1 MEVKN
6 LDQAVRDILANKRE
20 SLSEEYRTKLDEYI
34 DRTTNPNHLI
44 KLLNEENL
52 ENALDERESK
62 REANLKYQQNKKDE
76 KNTYPNLFKNNFDV
90 ELKDATFDDLE
101 IIKGFL
107 TTKIT
112 QIDELLSK
120 KKLSRISALEEELKR
135 LKAL

>member
-1 MEVKN
+1 MEIKN

-44 KLLNEENL
+44 KLLNEEDL
-52 ENALDERESK
+52 EKALDERETK

-101 IIKGFL
+101 VIKGFL

>member
-44 KLLNEENL
+44 KLLNEEDL
-52 ENALDERESK
+52 EKALDERETK

-76 KNTYPNLFKNNFDV
+76 ENTYPNLFKKNFDV

-101 IIKGFL
+101 VIKGFL
-107 TTKIT
+107 TTKMT

>member
-1 MEVKN
+1 MEIKN

-52 ENALDERESK
+52 EKALDERESK

-101 IIKGFL
+101 VIKGFL
-107 TTKIT
+107 TTKMT

>member
-44 KLLNEENL
+44 KLLNEEDL
-52 ENALDERESK
+52 EKALDERETK

-76 KNTYPNLFKNNFDV
+76 ENTYPNLFKKNFDV

-107 TTKIT
+107 TTKMT
-112 QIDELLSK
+112 QINELLSK

>member
-20 SLSEEYRTKLDEYI
+20 FLSEEYRTKLDEYI

-44 KLLNEENL
+44 KLLNEEDL
-52 ENALDERESK
+52 EKALDERETK
-62 REANLKYQQNKKDE
+62 REANLKYQQNKKE
-76 KNTYPNLFKNNFDV
+76 EENTYPNLFKKNFDV

-101 IIKGFL
+101 VIKGFL
-107 TTKIT
+107 TTKMT

>member
-34 DRTTNPNHLI
+34 DRTTHPNHLI
-44 KLLNEENL
+44 KLLNEEDL
-52 ENALDERESK
+52 EKALDERETK

-76 KNTYPNLFKNNFDV
+76 ENTYPNLFKKNFDV

-101 IIKGFL
+101 VIKGFL
-107 TTKIT
+107 TTKMT

>member
-44 KLLNEENL
+44 KLLNEEDL
-52 ENALDERESK
+52 EKALDERETK

-76 KNTYPNLFKNNFDV
+76 ENTYPNLFKKNFDV

-101 IIKGFL
+101 VIKGFL

>member
-44 KLLNEENL
+44 KLLNEEDL
-52 ENALDERESK
+52 EKALDERESK

-76 KNTYPNLFKNNFDV
+76 ENTYPNLFKKNFDV

-101 IIKGFL
+101 VIKGFL

>member
-44 KLLNEENL
+44 KLLNEEDL
-52 ENALDERESK
+52 EKALDERETK

-101 IIKGFL
+101 VIKGFL

>member
-44 KLLNEENL
+44 KLLNEEDL
-52 ENALDERESK
+52 EKALDERETK
-62 REANLKYQQNKKDE
+62 REANLKYQQNKKE
-76 KNTYPNLFKNNFDV
+76 EENTYPNLFKKNFDV

>member
-44 KLLNEENL
+44 KLLNEEDL
-52 ENALDERESK
+52 EKALDERETK
-62 REANLKYQQNKKDE
+62 REANLKYQQNNKYE
-76 KNTYPNLFKNNFDV
+76 ENTYPNLFKKNFDV

-101 IIKGFL
+101 VIKGFL
-107 TTKIT
+107 TTKMT

-120 KKLSRISALEEELKR
+120 KKLSRISALEEDLKR

>member
-1 MEVKN
+1 MEIKN

-52 ENALDERESK
+52 EKALDERETK

>member
-1 MEVKN
+1 MEIKN

-52 ENALDERESK
+52 EKALDERESK